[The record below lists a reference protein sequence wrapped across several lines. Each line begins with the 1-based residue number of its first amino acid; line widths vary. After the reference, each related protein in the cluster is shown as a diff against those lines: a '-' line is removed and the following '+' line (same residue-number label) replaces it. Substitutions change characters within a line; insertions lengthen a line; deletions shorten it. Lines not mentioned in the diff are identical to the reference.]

1 MPSPAPAPA
10 PAPTTSV
17 VPAAPAPPDQVSVPA
32 APTTVTAPACGSAAR
47 PPLLTRPLMLR
58 FVSMIGASVSF
69 FLLLSV
75 VPAYATASGAGPAT
89 GALMLSTVL
98 GELAA
103 PRFVARYG
111 YRVALIAGLALLGA
125 PALVLTVSHSLAWI
139 VLVCLVRGLG
149 FALTLVA
156 GGALTA
162 SLIPAERRGEG
173 LALVGVVSGVPS
185 LIALPL
191 GVWLAAHVG
200 CTPVA
205 VAAGVAALAA
215 VASVPGLP
223 DREATSEKPVGMV
236 AALRTGALAR
246 PAIVFAT
253 TALATGIIV
262 TFLPLAVPAAA
273 SGVVAVALFTQP
285 AASTAARWAAGRYG
299 DRHGPARLVLPSLL
313 LSAGGMLITAF
324 TGSPVAVVAGVAV
337 FGVGFGIAQ
346 NATLTLMYAR
356 VPASGYGTVSA
367 LWNLAYDGGMGVG
380 AVGFGTLA
388 GPAGY
393 AAAFAITG
401 ALMLVALVPAVRDL
415 RTPASKG

>member
-1 MPSPAPAPA
+1 
-10 PAPTTSV
+10 
-17 VPAAPAPPDQVSVPA
+17 
-32 APTTVTAPACGSAAR
+32 
-47 PPLLTRPLMLR
+47 MLR

-89 GALMLSTVL
+89 GGLMLATVL
-98 GELAA
+98 GELGA
-103 PRFVARYG
+103 PRLVARYG
-111 YRVALIAGLALLGA
+111 YRAALTAGLALLGA
-125 PALVLTVSHSLAWI
+125 PALVLTLSHSLVWI

-191 GVWLAAHVG
+191 GMWLAGRVG
-200 CTPVA
+200 FAPVA

-223 DREATSEKPVGMV
+223 GRERASEKPVGML
-236 AALRTGALAR
+236 AALRTGGLAR
-246 PAIVFAT
+246 PAAVFAT
-253 TALATGIIV
+253 TAVAAGIVV
-262 TFLPLAVPAAA
+262 TFLPVAVPTAASSVVAAA
-273 SGVVAVALFTQP
+273 LFVQP
-285 AASTAARWAAGRYG
+285 AASTAARWAAGRSG
-299 DRHGPARLVLPSLL
+299 DRHGPAGLVVPGLL

-324 TGSPVAVVAGVAV
+324 TGSTAAVLTGVAV
-337 FGVGFGIAQ
+337 FGTGFGIAQ
-346 NATLTLMYAR
+346 NATLSLMYAR
-356 VPASGYGTVSA
+356 VRASGYGTVSA

-380 AVGFGTLA
+380 ALGFAVLA
-388 GPAGY
+388 GPSGY
-393 AAAFAITG
+393 PAAFTVTG
-401 ALMLVALVPAVRDL
+401 VLMLSALVPALRD
-415 RTPASKG
+415 RRVPAPRE